1 MGLGPVDRRRR
12 RSRQIRGRLLHFI
25 TGSKVNK
32 LQMDGEMKNDSGK
45 VTQDMDQGNCE
56 SSVDS
61 ATRASLVN
69 NINKIKSVVESLSN
83 RLEGLG
89 TCVETIE
96 KGLKKYNREPDPDF
110 RLDLKPSSLDPVD
123 LLPSFPDK
131 FDLNVFCNWVERVET
146 CFSYYFFSEA
156 EKAELVARTLP
167 QEGEAFRWWQGIQ
180 NESMQVDERPFDW
193 SEMKLLF
200 LDEFVSPKC
209 LEANKKSKTS
219 LFHHKVVRIRKG
231 AAFHR

>member
-1 MGLGPVDRRRR
+1 MGHGPGVSLGFDVTPKLIHLHLRVPVHRRGRR
-12 RSRQIRGRLLHFI
+12 RSQQIRGRLLHVI
-25 TGSKVNK
+25 TGTRHKTWIK
-32 LQMDGEMKNDSGK
+32 IKDTL
-45 VTQDMDQGNCE
+45 TP
-56 SSVDS
+56 DS
-61 ATRASLVN
+61 ATLALLVN
-69 NINKIKSVVESLSN
+69 NINKIKSDVESLSN

-89 TCVETIE
+89 SYVESIE
-96 KGLKKYNREPDPDF
+96 KGLKKYNREPDPEF
-110 RLDLKPSSLDPVD
+110 RLDLKPSSLNPID

-131 FDLNVFCNWVERVET
+131 FDLNVFCNWVTRVET

-156 EKAELVARTLP
+156 EKAQLVARTLP

-200 LDEFVSPKC
+200 LAEFVSPKC

-219 LFHHKVVRIRKG
+219 F
-231 AAFHR
+231 

>member
-1 MGLGPVDRRRR
+1 MGKRRMD
-12 RSRQIRGRLLHFI
+12 QVCMQLLV
-25 TGSKVNK
+25 SVARVSWN
-32 LQMDGEMKNDSGK
+32 EA
-45 VTQDMDQGNCE
+45 QDMDQDQGHL
-56 SSVDS
+56 DS
-61 ATRASLVN
+61 
-69 NINKIKSVVESLSN
+69 

-89 TCVETIE
+89 SYVESIE
-96 KGLKKYNREPDPDF
+96 KGLKKYNREPDPEF
-110 RLDLKPSSLDPVD
+110 RLDLKPSSLNPID

-131 FDLNVFCNWVERVET
+131 FDLNVFCNWVTRVET

-156 EKAELVARTLP
+156 EKAQLVARTLP

-200 LDEFVSPKC
+200 LAEFVSPKC

-219 LFHHKVVRIRKG
+219 F
-231 AAFHR
+231 